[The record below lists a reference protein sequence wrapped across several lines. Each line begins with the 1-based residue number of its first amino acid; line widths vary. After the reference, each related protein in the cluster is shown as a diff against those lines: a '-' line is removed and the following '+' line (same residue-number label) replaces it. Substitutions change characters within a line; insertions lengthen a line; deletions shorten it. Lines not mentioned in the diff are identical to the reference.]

1 MSTLLLSLYKIG
13 LRRTQK
19 KSQSS
24 KSWDNDWNL
33 ERERQ
38 EESKSREFD
47 WMAKKAGWED
57 KKIKKSRLKSRDFD
71 WMEKNGGS
79 EARNSSLEILIEREE
94 RS

>member
-13 LRRTQK
+13 LHKTQK
-19 KSQSS
+19 NPKTQ
-24 KSWDNDWNL
+24 KL
-33 ERERQ
+33 ETMTEISRKRQ

-57 KKIKKSRLKSRDFD
+57 KKIKKTRLKSRDFD

>member
-1 MSTLLLSLYKIG
+1 
-13 LRRTQK
+13 
-19 KSQSS
+19 
-24 KSWDNDWNL
+24 
-33 ERERQ
+33 
-38 EESKSREFD
+38 
-47 WMAKKAGWED
+47 MAKKAGWED